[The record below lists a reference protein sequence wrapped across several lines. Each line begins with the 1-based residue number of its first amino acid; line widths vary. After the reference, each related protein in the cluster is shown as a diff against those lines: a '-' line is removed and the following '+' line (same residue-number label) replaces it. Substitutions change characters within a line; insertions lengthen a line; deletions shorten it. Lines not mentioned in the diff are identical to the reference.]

1 MKKPIR
7 TLCALLA
14 FGAGSLIAQAQP
26 ALKLV
31 VVDMAKLYDTHWES
45 IENKNKLQADEQ
57 RAQDDVAAMNTAGL
71 ALVEAYKAL
80 TEQASNPALTAEAKS
95 KAQADAQ
102 KKAQEIQAKQQEVQ
116 TYMQNVQRSLQQRMQ
131 NFNSLMLE
139 KIGKLAGEVG
149 KRKGATLVLDKAG
162 LTVIGISNI
171 IYFDPA
177 YDITDEVAK
186 ELAKDRPAGAATAP
200 ASADGPKAISLPTV
214 PAKK

>member
-26 ALKLV
+26 ALKLAI
-31 VVDMAKLYDTHWES
+31 VDMQKLYETYWKT
-45 IENKNKLQADEQ
+45 IENKAKFQADEQ
-57 RAQDDVAAMNTAGL
+57 RAQDDVAKMNSDGL

-80 TEQASNPALTAEAKS
+80 NEQASNPALTAEAKS

-102 KKAQEIQAKQQEVQ
+102 KKGQEIQAKQQEVQ
-116 TYMQNVQRSLQQRMQ
+116 TYMQNVQRSLQQRVQ
-131 NFNSLMLE
+131 NFNSLMVE
-139 KIGKLAGEVG
+139 EISKVSADVG
-149 KRKGATLVLDKAG
+149 KRKGATLVLDKA
-162 LTVIGISNI
+162 VV
-171 IYFDPA
+171 YFDPA

-186 ELAKDRPAGAATAP
+186 ELAKTAPAGTATAP
-200 ASADGPKAISLPTV
+200 AASDAPKAISLPTT